1 MTDMMT
7 KAEIEAQFVGE
18 WILVED
24 PETNEALEVLR
35 GRVICHSKDRE
46 VIDREMLARRPKH
59 AAVLYTGTMPPDMAI
74 ILWASHSRHTLA
86 L

>member
-24 PETNEALEVLR
+24 PETNAALEVLR
-35 GRVICHSKDRE
+35 GRVICHSKDRDE
-46 VIDREMLARRPKH
+46 VYQAALARRPKH
-59 AAVLYTGTMPPDMAI
+59 CAVLFTGTTPPDMVI
-74 ILWASHSRHTLA
+74 VL
-86 L
+86 